1 MWGSG
6 YLKLFVKLVF
16 IWKVTIKAPK
26 KKKSILKM
34 RDSETDYLFFNKAG
48 EVFIVL
54 WG

>member
-1 MWGSG
+1 MGSG

-34 RDSETDYLFFNKAG
+34 RDSETDYFLVRAG
-48 EVFIVL
+48 EIFIVL

>member
-1 MWGSG
+1 MGSG

-26 KKKSILKM
+26 KKSILKM
-34 RDSETDYLFFNKAG
+34 RDSETDYFLVRAG
-48 EVFIVL
+48 EIFIVL